1 MQLLLLSLL
10 AYFAGSIPFGKLM
23 GWRYGIDIQ
32 KVGSGNI
39 GFANAAKELGIKPAL
54 LVLAGDI
61 LKGFL
66 PMLLASHYVSGSALL
81 VLGGLTIAGHI
92 FPVWLSFKGG
102 KGIATGLGV
111 VMVLDPLMAL
121 MLLGI
126 HLLTLAIVGK
136 WGPAAIA
143 AAWSMPLMSLAVAPH
158 HAAFYGVLALVIT
171 WAHRSNIAKF
181 EVGSFKLFRSR

>member
-111 VMVLDPLMAL
+111 VM
-121 MLLGI
+121 LLGI